1 MKVLVDE
8 HGVELRR
15 FSDELLQE
23 IGRISGEV
31 VAELGASDPL
41 TQRIYD
47 SYMDFRSKAIEW
59 GAIADQGYYNARS
72 LPFQYG

>member
-1 MKVLVDE
+1 VLVEE
-8 HGVELRR
+8 HDVQVRR

-23 IGRISGEV
+23 IGRVSGEV
-31 VAELGASDPL
+31 VAEVGATDPL

-47 SYMDFRSKAIEW
+47 SYMDFRARSIGW

>member
-1 MKVLVDE
+1 MTASVLLV
-8 HGVELRR
+8 HGDDGFGLDTAVAD
-15 FSDELLQE
+15 FAA
-23 IGRISGEV
+23 EV
-31 VAELGASDPL
+31 GATDPL

-47 SYMDFRSKAIEW
+47 SYMDFRARSIEW

>member
-1 MKVLVDE
+1 LKVLVEQHNVD
-8 HGVELRR
+8 VRR
-15 FSDELLQE
+15 FNDELLLE

-31 VAELGASDPL
+31 VAEVGATDPL

-47 SYMDFRSKAIEW
+47 SYMDFRTKALDW
-59 GAIADQGYYNARS
+59 GEIADQGYYNARS